1 MYIEQ
6 QTVTGDGY
14 QITDAWGGAVVFYRV
29 RPLYVIKK
37 YM

>member
-14 QITDAWGGAVVFYRV
+14 QITDAWGTVVFYRV

>member
-14 QITDAWGGAVVFYRV
+14 QITDAWGGPSCFIGYG
-29 RPLYVIKK
+29 P
-37 YM
+37 YML